1 MPTAADSVQ
10 VEQVLDDLI
19 ARLSKAA
26 QTKSNRIALI
36 EARRLRNL
44 TARWASIPPPE
55 DARREFLTKV
65 MDLVAIARGEK
76 LALGSPAPSVSGAH
90 AAVRRALPTPFPAA
104 PIDPV
109 STAGAPIPVLEHPP
123 TDLKSGNVEPPDSGR
138 VARRSPSG
146 HELIP
151 EPDWA
156 NLARRKFSP
165 FPSVPPPDS
174 HRRAPTSR
182 SSPLLASAQPKIEL
196 EMPSGS
202 APPSS
207 GPPHSRTTGAGTHR
221 VPSIPPPAAPMPS
234 VPPPVSNVAR
244 GSGVSS
250 IPGVGRQLRAKI
262 ADGITLVRPDAAP
275 WRPYPNAEGVSL
287 KLLFRDPVVGGYTA
301 LVKLDAGAELP
312 SHRHAADEEMYVVEG
327 VAMVGEDEMC
337 SGDYCRAAAGSV
349 HGTIKSAV
357 GCMLYLKGSEHDEV
371 L

>member
-1 MPTAADSVQ
+1 MPTPAADSLQ

-19 ARLSKAA
+19 ARLSKAT

-76 LALGSPAPSVSGAH
+76 VAKGSPAPSVSGAH

-109 STAGAPIPVLEHPP
+109 ATAGAPIPTLNHPP
-123 TDLKSGNVEPPDSGR
+123 EDLAGKPASGAPP
-138 VARRSPSG
+138 ARAPHPSG
-146 HELIP
+146 HDLAP
-151 EPDWA
+151 EPDWES
-156 NLARRKFSP
+156 LARRKFSP
-165 FPSVPPPDS
+165 FPSVAPPANS
-174 HRRAPTSR
+174 RTPTSR
-182 SSPLLASAQPKIEL
+182 STPTARAASQPKIEL
-196 EMPSGS
+196 DMPGGTETAKKASSRPPTS
-202 APPSS
+202 AP
-207 GPPHSRTTGAGTHR
+207 GTHR
-221 VPSIPPPAAPMPS
+221 VPSIPPPPAPMPS
-234 VPPPVSNVAR
+234 VPPPVSNVAKA
-244 GSGVSS
+244 SGVSS
-250 IPGVGRQLRAKI
+250 VPGVGRQLRAKI
-262 ADGITLVRPDAAP
+262 ADGITLVRPDAAK
-275 WRPYPNAEGVSL
+275 WTPYPNAEGVSL
-287 KLLFRDPVVGGYTA
+287 KLLFRDPAAGTYTA

-337 SGDYCRAAAGSV
+337 SGDYCRAATGSV
-349 HGTIKSAV
+349 HGAIKSAV